1 MLMNVNI
8 DLTANK
14 SNKLNESFVVQWAA
28 DVKYVLGH
36 LLSPGLYP
44 SLMEQEEDTA
54 NQPEPQSK
62 KITIKGT
69 KEDLEAF
76 ASVMNKE
83 KEYATQYMEHG
94 LGSPELTDS
103 KLNLEKSIHNF
114 EKSTGLI
121 WPLR

>member
-44 SLMEQEEDTA
+44 SLMEIE
-54 NQPEPQSK
+54 
-62 KITIKGT
+62 
-69 KEDLEAF
+69 
-76 ASVMNKE
+76 V
-83 KEYATQYMEHG
+83 
-94 LGSPELTDS
+94 PELTDS
-103 KLNLEKSIHNF
+103 KLKLEKSIHNF